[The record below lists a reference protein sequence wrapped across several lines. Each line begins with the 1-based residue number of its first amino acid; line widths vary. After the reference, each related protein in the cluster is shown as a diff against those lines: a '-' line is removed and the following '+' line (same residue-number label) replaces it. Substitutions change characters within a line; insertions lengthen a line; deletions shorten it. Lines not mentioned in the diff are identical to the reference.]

1 MGSPM
6 ERRGSGGR
14 RHSDARDTRALRGL
28 LHDLGHEMTTLSY
41 LVEAVRGDV
50 SLRDDSSYRLELLAL
65 EMSRL
70 LDIIRHGLNGL
81 DAAAEAEAVKIR
93 EVVTQLARLAQL
105 AYLPDV
111 RLLPGPD
118 ATAWINPVLLWRVLT
133 NVVDNA
139 ARAAGPKG
147 EVTLAIR
154 QNGRTIIEVTDNGPG
169 FGEAPPGSASLG
181 LDVVMSLLQACGGS
195 LAVESPAAGG
205 TVVRVTLPGE
215 RAAPAKAHESLG
227 G

>member
-1 MGSPM
+1 MGSPL
-6 ERRGSGGR
+6 ERRHSGGR
-14 RHSDARDTRALRGL
+14 RQADARDTRALRGL

-50 SLRDDSSYRLELLAL
+50 YLRDDSSYRLELLAL

-81 DAAAEAEAVKIR
+81 DAAAEAEPVKIR
-93 EVVTQLARLAQL
+93 EVVTQLARMAQL
-105 AYLPDV
+105 AYETDV

-133 NVVDNA
+133 NVVDNG

-154 QNGRTIIEVTDNGPG
+154 QNGRTIIDVTDNGPG
-169 FGEAPPGSASLG
+169 FGGAPPGSASLG
-181 LDVVMSLLQACGGS
+181 LDVVLSLLEACGGS
-195 LAVESPAAGG
+195 LAVKSPPGGG
-205 TVVRVTLPGE
+205 TTVRVTLPGE
-215 RAAPAKAHESLG
+215 LAAPAKARAPLDR
-227 G
+227 